1 MPLLIVIFCI
11 LFYFPAFAQETGEK
25 EIEVITDTVVVR
37 KNSYIVTKD
46 SIFFIDRDTVL
57 YIQDTL
63 RGTFE
68 EILNKEDYKREKD
81 FYKNLQEKLKGRK
94 ATKELLNLLLDI
106 SDDKKKQRKDS
117 LAHIPKQ
124 YDGKIIGNITVK
136 NIDVFGPEV
145 TDTSRKATSKL
156 ARFFNKIHVN
166 TREQVVFNNLL
177 LEKGGLITRHKIADN
192 ERILRSLH
200 FIRDARILLQPRSEK
215 SDTVDLLI
223 VTQDVMSL
231 SGSVEPVGLKAARI
245 HINDNNLLGT
255 GHELDNAIIIEPKEK
270 QYLGYRG
277 TYHLPNIRGS
287 FLQGSLSYFNTNF
300 ENTYR
305 FQLLREFIVPAI
317 KYAGG
322 VEVSFNDRI
331 TFAPRI
337 SSFQVADTLAQYG
350 TLPLLNYSYQ
360 YQDYWLAR
368 SFMPDFI
375 IKNNRARIILAL
387 RYNRIYFENRPLV
400 QADSNTAFHNSHQI
414 LAKLGFSK
422 RYYTTEQL
430 VYTYGRTEDVP
441 IGHLIEFIAGP
452 NFSEFYNRFYTGASY
467 ARGNYLNR
475 LGYMSFNAELGGFW
489 REGNLKEGIFK
500 VGLQSFSYLIHW
512 KRTKYRLFMNA
523 DYTTGIR
530 RTQTIDFR
538 DIYINIRDKNGIRG
552 LSSNEMEGNER
563 LTLSLE
569 SVAYTPFY
577 LYGFKFAF
585 FMFADIGWVSQQEET
600 VFSSKTFQGYGLG
613 IRVRNENLA
622 FKTFQMRL
630 AFYPIVPNGEQLFGF
645 QLGGIRLPRFLDF
658 HSKKPDTFR
667 FN

>member
-1 MPLLIVIFCI
+1 MPFLIFIFCI
-11 LFYFPAFAQETGEK
+11 LFYLPSFAQDTGEK
-25 EIEVITDTVVVR
+25 EPEVITDTVIVK

-46 SIFFIDRDTVL
+46 SIFFIDHDTVL
-57 YIQDTL
+57 YVQDTL
-63 RGTFE
+63 KGAFE

-81 FYKNLQEKLKGRK
+81 FYKRLQEKLSGRK
-94 ATKELLNLLLDI
+94 ATKELLDLLLDI
-106 SDDKKKQRKDS
+106 SSDKKGQKKDS

-124 YDGKIIGNITVK
+124 YDGKVIGNITVK
-136 NIDVFGPEV
+136 KIDVFGPKV
-145 TDTSRKATSKL
+145 TDTTGRATNKI

-166 TREQVVFNNLL
+166 TREQVIFNNLL
-177 LEKGGLITRHKIADN
+177 LEKGGLVTRHKIADN
-192 ERILRSLH
+192 ERILRSLR
-200 FIRDARILLQPRSEK
+200 FIRDARILIQPRSEK
-215 SDTVDLLI
+215 SDTVDLLVI
-223 VTQDVMSL
+223 TQDVISI
-231 SGSVEPVGLKAARI
+231 SGSVEPLGLTAARI

-300 ENTYR
+300 ENIYR
-305 FQLLREFIVPAI
+305 FQLQREFVVPAI

-322 VEVSFNDRI
+322 VEVSFNNRT
-331 TFAPRI
+331 TFAPGI
-337 SSFQVADTLAQYG
+337 NTFQAADTLAQYG
-350 TLPLLNYSYQ
+350 PLPLLNYSYQ

-375 IKNNRARIILAL
+375 IKNNRARVILAL
-387 RYNRIYFENRPLV
+387 RYNRMQFKNRPLV
-400 QADSNTAFHNSHQI
+400 QADSNTAFHNSHLV

-441 IGHLIEFIAGP
+441 IGHLLEFTAGP
-452 NFSEFYNRFYTGASY
+452 NFSEFYNRFYTGANY
-467 ARGNYLNR
+467 ARGNYLSR
-475 LGYMSFNAELGGFW
+475 LGYMSFNTELGGFW
-489 REGNLKEGIFK
+489 REGNLEEGIFQ
-500 VGLQSFSYLIHW
+500 VGLKSFSYLIHW

-523 DYTTGIR
+523 NYTTGIR
-530 RTQTIDFR
+530 RRQAIDFR
-538 DIYINIRDKNGIRG
+538 NVYINIRDENGIRG

-569 SVAYTPFY
+569 SVAYTPFS
-577 LYGFKFAF
+577 LYSFKFAF
-585 FMFADIGWVSQQEET
+585 FMFADIGWVSQQGET

-622 FKTFQMRL
+622 FKTFQLRL
-630 AFYPIVPNGEQLFGF
+630 SFYPIVPHGEQFIGF
-645 QLGGIRLPRFLDF
+645 QLGGIRLSRFLDF
-658 HSKKPDTFR
+658 HSKRPDTFR